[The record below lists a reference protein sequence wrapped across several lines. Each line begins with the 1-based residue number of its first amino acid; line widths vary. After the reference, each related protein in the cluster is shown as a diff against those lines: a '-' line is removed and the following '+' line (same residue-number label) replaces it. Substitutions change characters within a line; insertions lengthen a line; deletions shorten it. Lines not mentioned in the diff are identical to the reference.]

1 MHDDKVI
8 RPGLE
13 GDGVGDR
20 LFELLWKRDLFSD
33 SALALRIPDTVIFR
47 YSAPS
52 VWYFTSVDGTIKRKT
67 KAKVNSDHIFEE
79 FLKHASSSGI
89 LACYT
94 YSVHANSELDG
105 GPDASEHDSTASTQ

>member
-1 MHDDKVI
+1 MAPTAAPLQVTRAH
-8 RPGLE
+8 LE
-13 GDGVGDR
+13 GDGVSDR

-67 KAKVNSDHIFEE
+67 KAKVNSEHIFED
-79 FLKHASSSGI
+79 FLKRASGSGI
-89 LACYT
+89 LACYV
-94 YSVHANSELDG
+94 YSVHDDNNN
-105 GPDASEHDSTASTQ
+105 